1 VSGHRQAKSKAMALI
16 NCSECKKEVSDKAAS
31 CPHCG
36 APIFIAR
43 ESKAAGALLTTVQE
57 TSKKL
62 KAHKVIASLM
72 FWFGIG
78 WVIVDTNAIVRPGES
93 IAAPAMT
100 SIGLLWYIVTR
111 FRIWW
116 HHK

>member
-1 VSGHRQAKSKAMALI
+1 MALI

-43 ESKAAGALLTTVQE
+43 ESKAAGAPLTTIQE

-62 KAHKVIASLM
+62 KAQKVIASLM
-72 FWFGIG
+72 FWFGFM
-78 WVIVDTNAIVRPGES
+78 WLVVDSNAIVRPGES
-93 IAAPAMT
+93 IAAPAIT
-100 SIGLLWYIVTR
+100 SLGFVWYIVTR
-111 FRIWW
+111 IRIWW